1 MGCTSLNKIV
11 FHDNVKKIESQ
22 AFYNCESLISVVIGN
37 GITEI
42 GTQAFNICTS
52 LTNVTLGTSLNS
64 IGWSAF
70 AGCYKL
76 VDVYNLSSLNIT
88 KGSSD
93 NGHVAYYALNVYT
106 SIEEQGKFTTTDD
119 GYVFYEDGE
128 NIWLVGYNGI
138 ETELTLPD
146 KFNGK
151 NYAINQRALYN
162 KSFTSIIIPDCVI
175 SIGDYAF
182 SECGVLTSVIIGNG
196 VTSIGDNAFASCY
209 SLTTVIIGNNVTI
222 LGNYV
227 FSDCNSLTSITI
239 PEGVTVIGDYAFAQC
254 SSLTK
259 IIIPNGVMSVYIQNK
274 ACGSQRDKE
283 KLLRTRREQSLTESK
298 RAEQGKRSLFGS
310 RTV

>member
-1 MGCTSLNKIV
+1 MPVTSL
-11 FHDNVKKIESQ
+11 
-22 AFYNCESLISVVIGN
+22 
-37 GITEI
+37 
-42 GTQAFNICTS
+42 
-52 LTNVTLGTSLNS
+52 
-64 IGWSAF
+64 
-70 AGCYKL
+70 
-76 VDVYNLSSLNIT
+76 
-88 KGSSD
+88 
-93 NGHVAYYALNVYT
+93 
-106 SIEEQGKFTTTDD
+106 
-119 GYVFYEDGE
+119 